1 MTEIDLSRISN
12 RNGATMQYRSSWMT
26 EELDVFRDQ
35 FRKFLAKDLAPHA
48 EKWRSQKMVD
58 RSAWRGLG
66 EMGALL
72 PSVPEEYGGLGATFA
87 YDAAV
92 LEDIESVVP
101 EVTTGVSVH
110 SAIVAHYILN
120 YGSEEQKKRWL
131 PKMASGEMVGAIAMT
146 EPGTGSD
153 LQSVK
158 TTAKKQG
165 NSYVINGQKTFIT
178 NGQAA
183 DLVIV
188 VARTGAAGAKGISL
202 VVVET
207 AGAEG
212 YRRGRNLDKIGLH
225 ASDTSELFFDNVTV
239 PPENLL
245 GNEEGQGFVQ
255 LMQQLP
261 QERLSLA
268 VGAVASMERAVQ
280 ITADYTRERTAFGK
294 PLLEFQNTAF
304 KLAERKTEAV
314 IARVFV
320 DWCVERLV
328 AGDLDTVT
336 ASMAKWWCS
345 QKQVETAD
353 ECLQLHGGYGYM
365 QEYPISRMFID
376 SRIQKIYGGTNEIMK
391 LLIARSL

>member
-1 MTEIDLSRISN
+1 
-12 RNGATMQYRSSWMT
+12 MQYRSSWMT

-48 EKWRSQKMVD
+48 ETWRDQKMVD
-58 RSAWRGLG
+58 RSAWRALG

-72 PSVPEEYGGLGATFA
+72 PSVPEAYGGLGASFA

-110 SAIVAHYILN
+110 SCIVAHYILN
-120 YGSEEQKKRWL
+120 YGSEEQKLRWL
-131 PKMASGEMVGAIAMT
+131 PKMASGEFIGAIAMT

-153 LQSVK
+153 LQAVR
-158 TTAKKQG
+158 TTAQKQG
-165 NSYVINGQKTFIT
+165 NGYVINGQKTFIT

-188 VARTGAAGAKGISL
+188 VARTGGTGAKGLSL

-207 AGAEG
+207 AGNEG
-212 YRRGRNLDKIGLH
+212 FRRGRNLDKIGLH
-225 ASDTSELFFDNVTV
+225 ASDTSELFFDNAFA
-239 PPENLL
+239 PADNLL
-245 GNEEGQGFVQ
+245 GGEEGNGFVQ

-268 VGAVASMERAVQ
+268 VGAVASMERAVRL
-280 ITADYTRERTAFGK
+280 TTEYTKERKAFGK

-304 KLAERKTEAV
+304 KLAERKTEAM

-320 DWCVERLV
+320 DWCVEQLV
-328 AGDLDTVT
+328 AGELDTVT

-365 QEYPISRMFID
+365 EEYPIARMFVD
-376 SRIQKIYGGTNEIMK
+376 ARIQKIYGGTNEIMK

>member
-1 MTEIDLSRISN
+1 MT
-12 RNGATMQYRSSWMT
+12 YRSSWMT

-35 FRKFLAKDLAPHA
+35 FRRFLARDLAPHA
-48 EKWRSQKMVD
+48 DKWRQQKLVD
-58 RSAWRGLG
+58 RSAWRALG

-72 PSVPEEYGGLGATFA
+72 PSVPEAYGGLGASFA

-92 LEDIESVVP
+92 IEDLESEVP

-110 SAIVAHYILN
+110 SGIVAHYILN
-120 YGSEEQKKRWL
+120 YGSEEQKLRWL
-131 PKMASGEMVGAIAMT
+131 PKMASGEFVGAIAMT

-153 LQSVK
+153 LQGVR

-165 NSYVINGQKTFIT
+165 NNYVINGQKTFIT

-183 DLVIV
+183 DLIIV
-188 VARTGAAGAKGISL
+188 VARTGGPGAKGLSL
-202 VVVET
+202 IVVEA
-207 AGAEG
+207 AGNDG
-212 YRRGRNLDKIGLH
+212 FRRGRNLDKIGLP
-225 ASDTSELFFDNVTV
+225 ASDTSELFFDNAVA

-245 GNEEGQGFVQ
+245 GGEEGSGFVQ

-261 QERLSLA
+261 QERLLLA
-268 VGAVASMERAVQ
+268 IGAVASMERAVQ
-280 ITADYTRERTAFGK
+280 LTVDYTKERKAFGQ
-294 PLLEFQNTAF
+294 PIIEFQNTAF
-304 KLAERKTEAV
+304 ALAERKTEAT

-320 DWCVERLV
+320 DWCIERLI
-328 AGDLDTVT
+328 ARELDTVT

-365 QEYPISRMFID
+365 QEYPISRMFVD
-376 SRIQKIYGGTNEIMK
+376 ARIQKIYGGTNEIMK

>member
-1 MTEIDLSRISN
+1 
-12 RNGATMQYRSSWMT
+12 MQYRSSWMT
-26 EELDVFRDQ
+26 EELDTFRDQ

-48 EKWRSQKMVD
+48 EKWREQKMVD
-58 RSAWRGLG
+58 RSAWRALG

-72 PSVPEEYGGLGATFA
+72 PSVPEAYGGLGASFA

-92 LEDIESVVP
+92 LEDIESTVP

-188 VARTGAAGAKGISL
+188 VARTGGAGSKGLSL
-202 VVVET
+202 IAVET
-207 AGAEG
+207 DGADG

-245 GNEEGQGFVQ
+245 GQEEGNGFVQ

-261 QERLSLA
+261 QERLALA
-268 VGAVASMERAVQ
+268 VSAVASMERAVK
-280 ITADYTRERTAFGK
+280 ITADYAKERTAFGK
-294 PLLEFQNTAF
+294 PLIEFQNTAF
-304 KLAERKTEAV
+304 KLAERKTEAM

-391 LLIARSL
+391 VLIARSL